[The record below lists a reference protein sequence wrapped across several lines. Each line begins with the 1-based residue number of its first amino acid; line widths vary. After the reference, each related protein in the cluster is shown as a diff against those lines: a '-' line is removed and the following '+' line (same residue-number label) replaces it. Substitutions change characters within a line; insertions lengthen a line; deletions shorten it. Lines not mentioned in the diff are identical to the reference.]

1 MNKPANFTITLDQ
14 DAYTTF
20 KDASE
25 IVSKAGIRVPT
36 SSQLIQTMV
45 NAEMTRL
52 NSRKIAQRF
61 FKSVMQ
67 QIRGLAGSA
76 LDDEDDDH
84 ISDLPFT
91 TAKI

>member
-1 MNKPANFTITLDQ
+1 MNKPTNFTITLDQ

-20 KDASE
+20 KDASK

-36 SSQLIQTMV
+36 SQLVQTMV

-61 FKSVMQ
+61 LKSILQ
-67 QIRGLAGSA
+67 QIGGPIGNV
-76 LDDEDDDH
+76 LDDEDDDR
-84 ISDLPFT
+84 IPQLPFT
-91 TAKI
+91 TTKT

>member
-14 DAYTTF
+14 DAYTMF

-36 SSQLIQTMV
+36 SQLVQTMI

-52 NSRKIAQRF
+52 NSHKIARRF
-61 FKSVMQ
+61 LKSILQ
-67 QIRGLAGSA
+67 QIVGPIGST
-76 LDDEDDDH
+76 LDDEDDDR
-84 ISDLPFT
+84 IPQLPFT
-91 TAKI
+91 TTET

>member
-36 SSQLIQTMV
+36 SQLVQTMI

-61 FKSVMQ
+61 LKSVLQ
-67 QIRGLAGSA
+67 QIGGLAGSA

-84 ISDLPFT
+84 IPELPST
-91 TAKI
+91 IAKI

>member
-1 MNKPANFTITLDQ
+1 MNKPTNFTITLDQ

-36 SSQLIQTMV
+36 SKLVQTMI
-45 NAEMTRL
+45 NADMTRL

-61 FKSVMQ
+61 LKSVMQ
-67 QIRGLAGSA
+67 QIGGLTGNA
-76 LDDEDDDH
+76 LDDEDDDR
-84 ISDLPFT
+84 IPELPST
-91 TAKI
+91 PAKI